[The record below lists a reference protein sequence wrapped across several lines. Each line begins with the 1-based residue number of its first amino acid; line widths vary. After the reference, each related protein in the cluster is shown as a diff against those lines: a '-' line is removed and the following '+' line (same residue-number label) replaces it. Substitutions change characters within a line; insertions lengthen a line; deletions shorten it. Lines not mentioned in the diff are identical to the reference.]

1 MPYTTSACVRSL
13 RSVHRLP
20 SPSVASRSS
29 GPRSCRCWPPRC
41 AASPARAA
49 PPAWPAAAWAPL
61 GGEVETY
68 VEWAGWW
75 DGICS
80 WAADPYPRP
89 LPHSQQILGPTS
101 GPPQS
106 LRPDPSQRLRTAS
119 PAPDRPTSLA
129 TCRALGR
136 GAGRG
141 EGSKD
146 SARTRGPQN
155 HEKPR
160 FSHTKNQVV
169 FAIGKTWIC
178 MVCGAPGSY

>member
-1 MPYTTSACVRSL
+1 MIDHIDIGPDASATCVRTHLYTLVDRMPYTPSACVRSL

-101 GPPQS
+101 GPP
-106 LRPDPSQRLRTAS
+106 PVPPSRSVAASEDSVTGPGSTDFAGNLPRLGTRSGT
-119 PAPDRPTSLA
+119 RRREQGL
-129 TCRALGR
+129 
-136 GAGRG
+136 
-141 EGSKD
+141 SKD
-146 SARTRGPQN
+146 QGST
-155 HEKPR
+155 KP
-160 FSHTKNQVV
+160 
-169 FAIGKTWIC
+169 
-178 MVCGAPGSY
+178 